1 MAVDSL
7 DTEVGAEV
15 VDGVVDTVDV
25 VAAVYVGVVLVVV
38 VVVVVVHSVGVGL
51 AASPAAS
58 ATAAVGSVLAATMVV
73 AVIMSAAVGAPAAEA
88 AVRSAAVRSA
98 SYPMGAGMPLV
109 RRYLLLLATENP
121 HCIWM
126 MASEDVWIR
135 RYCYPRI
142 ERIRR
147 WLALLHHLMLEA
159 Y

>member
-7 DTEVGAEV
+7 DTVVGAEV
-15 VDGVVDTVDV
+15 VDSVVDTVDV
-25 VAAVYVGVVLVVV
+25 AAAVYVGVVLVVV
-38 VVVVVVHSVGVGL
+38 DVVVVVHSVGVGL
-51 AASPAAS
+51 AVSAAAS
-58 ATAAVGSVLAATMVV
+58 ATVAVGIVLAAAMVV
-73 AVIMSAAVGAPAAEA
+73 AVMMSAAVGAPAAK
-88 AVRSAAVRSA
+88 VLAAVRSA

-109 RRYLLLLATENP
+109 RRYLHLSATENP

-147 WLALLHHLMLEA
+147 WLALLHHLMLAA